1 MKIKLFSILLFC
13 SVFAIKA
20 FAQGGDGVENV
31 HSAKLTYLGLSYSYE
46 HAIGKQA
53 VINGELKLATGFGAN
68 YFYNEGKTW
77 HVVYPM
83 LRLEPR
89 YYYNFIKRAGKGKKI
104 INNSANYL
112 ALSINKSFDPII
124 KTLGVG
130 LINEFSAI
138 PKWGIKRTIGQ
149 HFFYE
154 TAIGVG
160 YRYNRVDKS
169 RASLGFDLQLGYAF

>member
-1 MKIKLFSILLFC
+1 MKSKFLIILLFC
-13 SVFAIKA
+13 IIFKIQS
-20 FAQGGDGVENV
+20 FAQESNDVENV
-31 HSAKLTYLGLSYSYE
+31 HSAKLTYLGISYSYE

-53 VINGELKLATGFGAN
+53 VLNGELKLATGFGAN

-77 HVVYPM
+77 HVVFPM
-83 LRLEPR
+83 LRVEPR
-89 YYYNFIKRAGKGKKI
+89 YYYNFVKRAGKGKKT

-112 ALSINKSFDPII
+112 ALSINKIFDPIL
-124 KTLGVG
+124 KTSGVG

-138 PKWGIKRTIGQ
+138 PKWGIKRAMGQ